1 MSIMGSGGRAWR
13 SLGSAFMGGMMAY
26 IAMISVQVGYAGLN
40 IITIISLKQ
49 GMSHYTLVVYRHAVA
64 TLVMAPFAIV
74 LERKVR
80 PKITLSIFLQ
90 MFALGLL
97 GPVIDQNLYYAGMKY
112 TSTTF
117 ASAMCNVLP
126 ALAFVMAV
134 LCRMETVE
142 IKKLRSQAKI
152 IGTAVTLAGAM
163 VMTLYRGPMV
173 DSLWSGQRRQS
184 QLGPTGPATRDGGT
198 SGDADTDWVKGGIM
212 VISACF
218 SWAAFFV
225 LQAFTLKR
233 YSAPLSLTAL
243 ICFIG
248 TVQAAVL
255 TLVMERRAGASAW
268 ALGWDNKLLTAVYS
282 GTVCSG
288 VTYYVQGLVMKQ
300 RGPVFATAFSP
311 LFLVIQVAMSSPI
324 LHEPIFLGG
333 IIGGVVI
340 VVGLYVV
347 LWGKSMEYV
356 RPVMPAAG
364 ENEPDPEALAASAKA
379 GKSSGAT
386 GDGDLMEVP
395 PVAALPNC
403 DCRAEADSSYAAK

>member
-1 MSIMGSGGRAWR
+1 MSAMGSGGSACR
-13 SLGSAFMGGMMAY
+13 SLGAAFMGGMMAY

-40 IITIISLKQ
+40 IITIIALKQ

-64 TLVMAPFAIV
+64 TLVIAPFAIV
-74 LERKVR
+74 LERKRR
-80 PKITLSIFLQ
+80 PKLTFGILVQI
-90 MFALGLL
+90 FALGLL

-126 ALAFVMAV
+126 AMAFVMAV
-134 LCRMETVE
+134 LCRMEKVE
-142 IKKLRSQAKI
+142 IKKLRSQAKVV
-152 IGTAVTLAGAM
+152 GTAVTLGGAM
-163 VMTLYRGPMV
+163 VITLYKGPTFN
-173 DSLWSGQRRQS
+173 SLWGGEGQHHQS
-184 QLGPTGPATRDGGT
+184 QGPTGPATSGGRT
-198 SGDADTDWVKGGIM
+198 SGDADSDWVKGGVM

-233 YSAPLSLTAL
+233 YSAQLSLTAL

-248 TVQAAVL
+248 TMQAAVL
-255 TLVMERRAGASAW
+255 TLVMERHAGASAW

-288 VTYYVQGLVMKQ
+288 VTYYVQGLVMNQ

-324 LHEPIFLGG
+324 LHEPIYLGG
-333 IIGGVVI
+333 YCTFPPSFIL
-340 VVGLYVV
+340 LY
-347 LWGKSMEYV
+347 
-356 RPVMPAAG
+356 R
-364 ENEPDPEALAASAKA
+364 
-379 GKSSGAT
+379 
-386 GDGDLMEVP
+386 
-395 PVAALPNC
+395 
-403 DCRAEADSSYAAK
+403 